1 MTEPP
6 TVMADEKD
14 EENRWLDLGE
24 RIGAVVDDLG
34 MDKCVQATG
43 KSAKQIRRYEKGAEP
58 PLGVIVDLA
67 SASGASIPWIICN
80 NPETQKD
87 FYLSETVYLGRLRYI
102 DELIEQEKTLG
113 GLIQLRSRRDLV
125 KKMLVINDE
134 HRKASEASDRIRADF
149 SSNASPP
156 PSRARRPRLP
166 SNGEGDRD
174 YIPIQRL
181 EISASAGGGAF
192 NPSTPEFAEPLLVP
206 KWVLGRL
213 GIKASDARILTSS
226 GISML
231 PTIGDGDHV
240 LVNIRPEHQIPVDG
254 MIYVFSVDESLF
266 VKRLR
271 RTPNGWMMVS
281 DNRTLFPE
289 ELIPPGSTVTVHGR
303 LEWVD
308 RKLT

>member
-6 TVMADEKD
+6 TVVADEKD

-24 RIGAVVDDLG
+24 RIGAVVDHLG
-34 MDKCVQATG
+34 VDKCVQATG

-67 SASGASIPWIICN
+67 AASGASIAWIICN
-80 NPETQKD
+80 NPETPKD
-87 FYLSETVYLGRLRYI
+87 FELSEEVYLGRLRYI
-102 DELIEQEKTLG
+102 DAQIEKEETLG

-125 KKMLVINDE
+125 QKMLAINEE
-134 HRKASEASDRIRADF
+134 HHKSVDAHNRIRADF
-149 SSNASPP
+149 SAESTPSTFKARRHRP
-156 PSRARRPRLP
+156 PSG
-166 SNGEGDRD
+166 NEKHFD

-192 NPSTPEFAEPLLVP
+192 NSSTPEFAEPLLVP
-206 KWVLGRL
+206 KWVFNRL
-213 GIKASDARILTSS
+213 GIKSSDARIITSS

-240 LVNIRPEHQIPVDG
+240 LVNIRPEHHVPVDG
-254 MIYVFSVDESLF
+254 MIYVFSVDDSLF

-271 RTPNGWMMVS
+271 RSPDGWIMVS
-281 DNRTLFPE
+281 DNQTLFPPE
-289 ELIPPGSTVTVHGR
+289 PISAGRTVTIHGQIV
-303 LEWVD
+303 WVD
-308 RKLT
+308 RKLS